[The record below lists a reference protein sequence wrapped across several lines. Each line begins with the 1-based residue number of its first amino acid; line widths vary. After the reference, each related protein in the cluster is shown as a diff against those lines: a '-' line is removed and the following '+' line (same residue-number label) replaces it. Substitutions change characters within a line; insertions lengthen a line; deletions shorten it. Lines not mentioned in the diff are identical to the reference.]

1 MRTVSEAA
9 QQIETALK
17 TVDKLRLYQLDDDDI
32 DPPGLVLGPPQL
44 TWDGYGP
51 APTTATF
58 LVFLVVAVDER
69 ALERLWQ
76 FVGPVAAALDTVQD
90 AVVQSADPGAY
101 PAGSQ
106 NLPCYSLSVEVS
118 L

>member
-17 TVDKLRLYQLDDDDI
+17 TVDKLRVYPLGDDI
-32 DPPGLVLGPPQL
+32 DPPGLLIGAPQL
-44 TWDGYGP
+44 TWDGYGS

-58 LVFLVVAVDER
+58 PVFLIVAMDER
-69 ALERLWQ
+69 ALELLWQ
-76 FVGPVAAALDTVQD
+76 LVTPVTAALDTVQD
-90 AVVQSADPGAY
+90 AVVQSADPGTF

-106 NLPCYSLSVEVS
+106 NLPCYSFSVEVS